1 MLLAPDTTLRQVIF
15 VGLKMGARSV
25 EHMKAIYKTQQREV
39 QKPNNQTWD
48 WEFDILLNHML
59 TRLEKAAK
67 AIEAEKKGGAAKP
80 APAAPAAP
88 KK

>member
-1 MLLAPDTTLRQVIF
+1 MHSLLAAY
-15 VGLKMGARSV
+15 ARWKHRRELSLDW
-25 EHMKAIYKTQQREV
+25 ETQQREV
-39 QKPNNQTWD
+39 QKPNNRTWD